1 MDSARCIGPYKK
13 IPPAPGTNQIEGFV
27 EFRPL
32 TSWKKDKLKYQL
44 QWFSKI
50 LLLLTSGV

>member
-1 MDSARCIGPYKK
+1 MDSARCSGLDKK

-32 TSWKKDKLKYQL
+32 TSCKKDKLKYQP
-44 QWFSKI
+44 Q
-50 LLLLTSGV
+50 